1 MLFSRHFSFYFD
13 VGDDIHCLDVC
24 FVRVRWCFFLFFV
37 ALPPILRPSRR
48 VRVVINLTYTSSLL
62 NNDE

>member
-1 MLFSRHFSFYFD
+1 MLFSRHFFFLLTLVMISIALMFAL
-13 VGDDIHCLDVC
+13 CVC
-24 FVRVRWCFFLFFV
+24 AGVFFLFFV